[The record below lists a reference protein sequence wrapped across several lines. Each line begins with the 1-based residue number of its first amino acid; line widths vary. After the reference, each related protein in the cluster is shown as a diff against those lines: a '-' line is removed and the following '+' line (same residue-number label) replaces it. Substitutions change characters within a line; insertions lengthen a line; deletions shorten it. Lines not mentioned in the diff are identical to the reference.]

1 MAGKHHAPLGIQI
14 PRTGRVRVI
23 NFQNG
28 MLFTR
33 CISATHW
40 LGNGGLFCQSG
51 GWAKQAKPL
60 ITKYD
65 EFLVL
70 ADSADWPTN
79 TYRTITVGPYTYC
92 SNNGGTYFSSA
103 AAYIYP
109 SSGATSDGKYLWE
122 IRAMNMN
129 LRAACLDL

>member
-1 MAGKHHAPLGIQI
+1 MGSEH
-14 PRTGRVRVI
+14 
-23 NFQNG
+23 
-28 MLFTR
+28 
-33 CISATHW
+33 
-40 LGNGGLFCQSG
+40 LGNHNQIDIKQFCQSG